1 MYPEEKWQRKEDLA
15 SVNLKKEK
23 KRVKERVVLKG
34 AGWPRKFLFLLA
46 LGFCPQDLQVP
57 NIVHMSEIPERH
69 QIGSGR

>member
-34 AGWPRKFLFLLA
+34 AGWPRVNCAHKHWHVEYWQLDRTISD
-46 LGFCPQDLQVP
+46 DLMVDPAQ
-57 NIVHMSEIPERH
+57 
-69 QIGSGR
+69 QG